1 MTADDHALLEVIEA
15 DYRSNH
21 MYWIERKLNKRFERW
36 FRNQTS
42 YEIKDLLAERQIN
55 DLQIEVFAYYN
66 KLDYEPVTRLSPAL
80 YEKWI
85 TSIIMGWLM
94 RKSVSCW
101 SKIKTASAGVR
112 EVWKIMNRFCCFPS
126 RCSACNQHWFYHGF
140 T

>member
-36 FRNQTS
+36 FHNRTS
-42 YEIKDLLAERQIN
+42 YEINDLLAERQIN
-55 DLQIEVFAYYN
+55 DLQIEVFAHYN

-94 RKSVSCW
+94 RKSVSC
-101 SKIKTASAGVR
+101 
-112 EVWKIMNRFCCFPS
+112 
-126 RCSACNQHWFYHGF
+126 
-140 T
+140 